1 MKNIIISATVFA
13 IVCVSVFLIISFA
26 WVGAEYIIEDSVNFG
41 TVDRCVAGVLTVYA
55 LNWIA
60 SYSKKHPKN
69 MEEGKY
75 SHKEIP
81 TTNVR

>member
-13 IVCVSVFLIISFA
+13 IVCVSLFLIISFA

-60 SYSKKHPKN
+60 SYSKKHPKHS
-69 MEEGKY
+69 EEEKY
-75 SHKEIP
+75 PYKEIP
-81 TTNVR
+81 KSNVR